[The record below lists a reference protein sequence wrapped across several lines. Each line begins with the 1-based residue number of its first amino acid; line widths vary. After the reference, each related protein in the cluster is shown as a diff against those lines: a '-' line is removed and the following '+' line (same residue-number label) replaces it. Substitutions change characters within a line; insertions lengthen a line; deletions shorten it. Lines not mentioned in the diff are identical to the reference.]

1 MPASSSLLSLL
12 TNPFANNFYLLLPM
26 LIQELSSYLAYYPIA
41 QELTECA
48 EEQAVLHEQTYRK
61 VTRNQ

>member
-1 MPASSSLLSLL
+1 
-12 TNPFANNFYLLLPM
+12 M